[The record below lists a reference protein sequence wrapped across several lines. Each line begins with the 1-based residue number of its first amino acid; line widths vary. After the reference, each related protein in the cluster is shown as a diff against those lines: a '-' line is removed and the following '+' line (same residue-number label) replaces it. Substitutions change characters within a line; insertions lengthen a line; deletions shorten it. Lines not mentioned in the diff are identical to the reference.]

1 MTHSM
6 NGAVETR
13 SNWKGLNAG
22 LREVPSMAAM
32 SFAVVGE
39 GEDVRHTRERALKSE
54 RDESHPLRFGCPRNV
69 TVSETIYLRGETWK
83 APQKLARKR
92 KTKNL
97 SIASVRKHTGHRGC
111 LIRFYPEFVY
121 ELV

>member
-22 LREVPSMAAM
+22 LREVPSM
-32 SFAVVGE
+32 SFTAGVE
-39 GEDVRHTRERALKSE
+39 GEDVRNTRERALKSD
-54 RDESHPLRFGCPRNV
+54 RDESHPLRFVRVPTKRRCQRND
-69 TVSETIYLRGETWK
+69 LRV
-83 APQKLARKR
+83 AKR
-92 KTKNL
+92 GRHRRNWRENERQ
-97 SIASVRKHTGHRGC
+97 IASVRKRTGHRGC

>member
-1 MTHSM
+1 M

-39 GEDVRHTRERALKSE
+39 GEDDRNTRERALKSD
-54 RDESHPLRFGCPRNV
+54 RDESHPLLRSGALETSLSAKRF
-69 TVSETIYLRGETWK
+69 TRGETWK

-92 KTKNL
+92 KTENL

-121 ELV
+121 ELELV

>member
-32 SFAVVGE
+32 SFAAGVE
-39 GEDVRHTRERALKSE
+39 GEDVRNTRERALKS
-54 RDESHPLRFGCPRNV
+54 DSLESDSFPGRTRTVPSNRHCHLKMIVCVALRWTAPR
-69 TVSETIYLRGETWK
+69 EF
-83 APQKLARKR
+83 ARKR
-92 KTKNL
+92 
-97 SIASVRKHTGHRGC
+97 VRD
-111 LIRFYPEFVY
+111 
-121 ELV
+121 

>member
-32 SFAVVGE
+32 SFAAGVE
-39 GEDVRHTRERALKSE
+39 GEDVRNTRERAWKSE
-54 RDESHPLRFGCPRNV
+54 C
-69 TVSETIYLRGETWK
+69 WK
-83 APQKLARKR
+83 
-92 KTKNL
+92 
-97 SIASVRKHTGHRGC
+97 
-111 LIRFYPEFVY
+111 
-121 ELV
+121 

>member
-1 MTHSM
+1 M

-39 GEDVRHTRERALKSE
+39 GEDVRNTRERAWKSDD
-54 RDESHPLRFGCPRNV
+54 DESHSLPFGALETSLSR
-69 TVSETIYLRGETWK
+69 ETIYAWK
-83 APQKLARKR
+83 APQKLAPKR
-92 KTKNL
+92 ERDCVCARN
-97 SIASVRKHTGHRGC
+97 H
-111 LIRFYPEFVY
+111 
-121 ELV
+121 

>member
-32 SFAVVGE
+32 SFAAGVE
-39 GEDVRHTRERALKSE
+39 GEDVRNTRERAWKSE
-54 RDESHPLRFGCPRNV
+54 CWRVIRSPRRVPSNRHCHLKMIDCVALRWTAPR
-69 TVSETIYLRGETWK
+69 K
-83 APQKLARKR
+83 FARKR
-92 KTKNL
+92 VRDCVFASKRRAPSSL
-97 SIASVRKHTGHRGC
+97 SGFNRTRVVSVS
-111 LIRFYPEFVY
+111 IS
-121 ELV
+121 

>member
-39 GEDVRHTRERALKSE
+39 GEDVRNTRERALKSD
-54 RDESHPLRFGCPRNV
+54 RDESHPLRFVRVPTKRRCQRND
-69 TVSETIYLRGETWK
+69 LRV
-83 APQKLARKR
+83 AKR
-92 KTKNL
+92 GRHRRNWRENERQ
-97 SIASVRKHTGHRGC
+97 IASVRKSTGHRGC

>member
-32 SFAVVGE
+32 SFAAGVE
-39 GEDVRHTRERALKSE
+39 GEDVRNTRERAWKSE
-54 RDESHPLRFGCPRNV
+54 SWRVLRSPTEQCPRTV
-69 TVSETIYLRGETWK
+69 TVTSK
-83 APQKLARKR
+83 
-92 KTKNL
+92 
-97 SIASVRKHTGHRGC
+97 
-111 LIRFYPEFVY
+111 
-121 ELV
+121 

>member
-1 MTHSM
+1 M

-39 GEDVRHTRERALKSE
+39 GEDVRNTRGRAWKSDD
-54 RDESHPLRFGCPRNV
+54 DESHSLPFACPRNV
-69 TVSETIYLRGETWK
+69 TVTGNDLRVEGTAETGAKTSERLRLCAKPLGHVG
-83 APQKLARKR
+83 A
-92 KTKNL
+92 L
-97 SIASVRKHTGHRGC
+97 SVFIPNSYT
-111 LIRFYPEFVY
+111 

>member
-1 MTHSM
+1 
-6 NGAVETR
+6 
-13 SNWKGLNAG
+13 
-22 LREVPSMAAM
+22 MAAM

-39 GEDVRHTRERALKSE
+39 GEDVRTRERALKSD
-54 RDESHPLRFGCPRNV
+54 RDESHPLLSGALETSLSAKRF
-69 TVSETIYLRGETWK
+69 TRGETWK

-92 KTKNL
+92 KTENL

-111 LIRFYPEFVY
+111 LIRFYPEFVI